1 VCLPSLEHFVYSLSS
16 SCATMAYYDENSRP
30 RNGGKTDGRSKQLCK
45 YVNTPEGCYR
55 DNCPFSH
62 NHKGTICEALVDGK
76 ECMLGEHCV
85 YAHSLS
91 QDALNFQ
98 MAPLIARANGN
109 GNPSLEAPCVSMSRD
124 DRNGSA
130 RNIPAKTDDPQE
142 VLVRRWRYN
151 TLEGSRPDKP
161 LPRHGRNKFFRDALG
176 LVLSD
181 AGSMQSVIQALA
193 SDGGVKRI
201 LQLVKQDFLTR
212 PVDAS
217 TEILPFFKAISYPK
231 VLSSGL
237 LESSRDTIYSTIY
250 GPGGQYAVNLFE
262 YIVSVIDALSAVD
275 LESITAVFA
284 KIMELNGSADL
295 VVGFKQIAEALSTTL
310 ETVKDDCGDL
320 TVINARKWLDRAKSR
335 LGLGRPIAELNNGI
349 RKSSRP
355 SYKFEFQLDLPGH
368 LSETGP
374 RHDNDFED
382 IRNIQILPT
391 FEEIMC
397 DRSPYLP
404 VLDPAEHHRNG
415 TEGLIDRHFRLYR
428 EDVVGSIRDAVK
440 FELDRQKHPNA
451 RSNGLRT
458 CTYTNLVFEHLHC
471 HQIHGLVITISIDQP
486 HHLATATSKQ
496 RIEWYE
502 FRKRL
507 QKDSMVCIIDPATK
521 YTIFCT
527 VSEIKGKAGLTSEE
541 DEGQLGQNSMIKFQ
555 DLGSDGE
562 RAIVTVAL
570 AEEKDIPRIVD
581 YFSHRKPSWNLT
593 LLEFPKVLLQAFHP
607 TLAALQGI
615 VSDQNLPFA
624 DLLVSSQSESDQMDI
639 GPPLYAQQRDFQF
652 DLSCLLSKNDGS
664 ANLNLNLNHDFDV
677 NELIKGST
685 LDKKQAEAL
694 VHALSRRLALC
705 QGPPGTGK
713 SYTGIALTRA
723 LLANK
728 KTADLGP
735 ILVVCYTN
743 HALDQLLEHFLDS
756 GITRVIRMGGRSKSQ
771 LLGDLNLR
779 LVSQQMERTRTEKKV
794 YFNRTNTLR
803 ADATYVNE
811 VIAELRRPNIAD
823 NIKTYLEYNYPN
835 YHESFW
841 GIDADGF
848 QVYSFS
854 SDYVIRSWLS
864 GNVASLP
871 GVGQTTRTVK
881 DLLEAETDVY
891 EMSNSERQA
900 VFAFWA
906 DECQQSRTQK
916 FLSALSEYRKT
927 KGSHNDA
934 KQEID
939 QRCLEQANIIGITT
953 SGLARNLNLLKRLPA
968 KVLIVEEA
976 GEVLEAHI
984 LTALLPSIEHAILI
998 GDHQQLRP
1006 QVQNFDLTSE
1016 NSCGKKYSLDISLF
1030 ERLVSPPKGVPGIKL
1045 PFSTLDTQRRM
1056 HPMISALIRRTL
1068 YPNLEDAPK
1077 VLTYPVV
1084 AGMKKRL
1091 FWLDHSWPEA
1101 GAEADE
1107 LAATS
1112 KSNDFEVEMTAC
1124 LVTHLLSQ
1132 GEYQSQEIAVLTP
1145 YLGQLFKLRARLSNQ
1160 FEIMMD
1166 DRDADALEKAGME
1179 TERGWL
1185 PPAKGAQKASLLRTL
1200 KVATVDNF
1208 QGEEAKIVIVSLVR
1222 SNRENKCGFLRTHN
1236 R

>member
-1 VCLPSLEHFVYSLSS
+1 MVPYN
-16 SCATMAYYDENSRP
+16 ENSRP
-30 RNGGKTDGRSKQLCK
+30 RNGGKADWRSKQPCK

-55 DNCPFSH
+55 ENCPFSH
-62 NHKGTICEALVDGK
+62 NNRGVICESFAEGK
-76 ECMLGEHCV
+76 ECTLGEQCV
-85 YAHSLS
+85 YAHNLA
-91 QDALNFQ
+91 QDTSNTQ
-98 MAPLIARANGN
+98 IAPLTIRANSN
-109 GNPSLEAPCVSMSRD
+109 GNPSPAAHHVPMPG
-124 DRNGSA
+124 RNASG
-130 RNIPAKTDDPQE
+130 RNLPPKTDDPQE
-142 VLVRRWRYN
+142 TLVRRWRYN

-161 LPRHGRNKFFRDALG
+161 LPKHGRNKFFQDALG

-201 LQLVKQDFLTR
+201 LQLVKQDFETR
-212 PVDAS
+212 PVDAP
-217 TEILPFFKAISYPK
+217 TEVLPFLKVISHPK

-237 LESSRDTIYSTIY
+237 LESSRDTIYNTIY
-250 GPGGQYAVNLFE
+250 GPGGQYALHLFE
-262 YIVSVIDALSAVD
+262 YIVSVINGLSAVD
-275 LESITAVFA
+275 LEPITAVFA
-284 KIMELNGSADL
+284 KTLELNGSAEL
-295 VVGFKQIAEALSTTL
+295 VIGFKKIAEALSSTL
-310 ETVKDDCGDL
+310 ETVKDDCEDL

-335 LGLGRPIAELNNGI
+335 LGLGKPTAKLANGT

-355 SYKFEFQLDLPGH
+355 SYKFEFQPDLPGH

-404 VLDPAEHHRNG
+404 GLDPAEHHLSG

-458 CTYTNLVFEHLHC
+458 YTYTNLVFEHLHC
-471 HQIHGLVITISIDQP
+471 HQIHGLVVTISVDQP

-527 VSEIKGKAGLTSEE
+527 VSEIRGKAGLTPE
-541 DEGQLGQNSMIKFQ
+541 DNEGQLGQGSMIKFQ
-555 DLGSDGE
+555 DLGSDGQ

-570 AEEKDIPRIVD
+570 AEEKDVPRIVD
-581 YFSHRKPSWNLT
+581 YFSYRKPSWNLT
-593 LLEFPKVLLQAFHP
+593 LLEFPKVLLQAFRP
-607 TLAALQGI
+607 TLMALQEM

-624 DLLVSSQSESDQMDI
+624 DLLVSRSESDQVYI
-639 GPPLYAQQRDFQF
+639 GPPLYTQQRGFQF
-652 DLSCLLSKNDGS
+652 DLSCLLSNRDNLTK
-664 ANLNLNLNHDFDV
+664 LNLDLNDDFDV
-677 NELIKGST
+677 KELIKGST
-685 LDKKQAEAL
+685 LDEKQAEAL

-728 KTADLGP
+728 KAADLGP

-743 HALDQLLEHFLDS
+743 HALDQILEHFLDN
-756 GITRVIRMGGRSKSQ
+756 GITRVIRMGGRSKSE
-771 LLGDLNLR
+771 LLSDLNLR

-794 YFNRTNTLR
+794 YFDRTNTLR

-811 VIAELRRPNIAD
+811 VISDLRRPNVAD

-841 GIDADGF
+841 GVDADGF

-864 GNVASLP
+864 GSVASLP
-871 GVGQTTRTVK
+871 GVVQTTRTVE
-881 DLLEAETDVY
+881 DLMEAETDIY

-916 FLSALSEYRKT
+916 FLSALNEYRKT

-953 SGLARNLNLLKRLPA
+953 SGLARNLNLLKRLPT
-968 KVLIVEEA
+968 KVLLVEEA

-984 LTALLPSIEHAILI
+984 LTALLPSVEHAILI

-1016 NSCGKKYSLDISLF
+1016 NPRGKMYSLDISLF
-1030 ERLVSPPKGVPGIKL
+1030 ERLVFPPKGVPGIKL
-1045 PFSTLDTQRRM
+1045 PFSTLNTQRRM

-1101 GAEADE
+1101 GAETDE

-1124 LVTHLLSQ
+1124 LVAHLLSQ

-1160 FEIMMD
+1160 FEIVMN

-1179 TERGWL
+1179 TEEGWL
-1185 PPAKGAQKASLLRTL
+1185 PSAKAAQKASLLRTL

-1208 QGEEAKIVIVSLVR
+1208 QGEEAKIVIISLVR
-1222 SNRENKCGFLRTHN
+1222 SNRENKCGFLKTHN